1 MKIHY
6 VKGEQLLDFLN
17 NFNVLEVSY
26 ESFSGG
32 IYKGFDIFSPID
44 LDEPKCNF
52 IISTYDNNILGV
64 IKFKRY
70 KLRNHDYLSEDD
82 FKFYK
87 AGIKNYKGIMFVDV
101 REEYRRNG
109 IATNMI
115 KYICEITKAEG
126 HKSGFRLG
134 KLTPLGKDAKLLNI
148 FKMHLPNGDIK
159 L

>member
-6 VKGEQLLDFLN
+6 VKGEELQDFLN
-17 NFNVLEVSY
+17 KFNTMDVTF

-52 IISTYDNNILGV
+52 IISTNGDDIVGV

-70 KLRNHDYLSEDD
+70 KTRNHDYLSEDD
-82 FKFYK
+82 FKSYK
-87 AGIKNYKGIMFVDV
+87 TGIKNYKGIMFVDV
-101 REEYRRNG
+101 REDYRRNG
-109 IATNMI
+109 IATKMI

-126 HKSGFRLG
+126 TKSGFRLG
-134 KLTPLGKDAKLLNI
+134 KITKLGKYAKLLNI
-148 FKMHLPNGDIK
+148 FKTYLPNGDIK
-159 L
+159 I